1 MDTKPPLSFD
11 NIQVAFASKSDAALK
26 KMQLIFT
33 AMNNQWAVKV
43 GVKLAKWALDLS
55 LPVKGLIKKTVF
67 GHFCGGE
74 SIKECSSTIQEL
86 QRYGIGSILDYSVEG
101 EDNEH
106 DFDQTRD
113 EILRTIHFAAT
124 SISMP
129 FAVFKVSGIGDHK
142 IMSKIQ
148 KKKPLSAS
156 EKASFER
163 TRARVDQLCQAAY
176 QNQVKILIDGE
187 ESWFQDV
194 IDLLA
199 DEAMEKYNKETAIV
213 YNTYQMYRKNMMR
226 KLKDAHHQAVAG
238 SYFLGAKLVRGA
250 YLEKETKRSVKKK
263 YPNPLH
269 PDKEATDQAYNEALQ
284 FCINNKQR
292 VFLVS
297 GTHNEL
303 SNIILPEL
311 MSLHGLKPNDER
323 IYFAQLYGMS
333 DHISYNLAKAGY
345 NVAKY
350 MPYGPVEAVMPYLS
364 RRAAE
369 NTSIAGQTSRELKL
383 INSELDRRKAI
394 VSHNIKD
401 QRTLDK

>member
-11 NIQVAFASKSDAALK
+11 NLQVAFASKSDAALK
-26 KMQLIFT
+26 KMHLIFT
-33 AMNNQWAVKV
+33 AMNNQLAVKV
-43 GVKLAKWALDLS
+43 GVKLAKWALDLR
-55 LPVKGLIKKTVF
+55 LPVKGVIIKTVF
-67 GHFCGGE
+67 GHFCGGG
-74 SIKECSSTIQEL
+74 SIEECSSSILEL
-86 QRYGIGSILDYSVEG
+86 QQYGIGSILDYSVEG

-113 EILRTIHFAAT
+113 EILRTIHYAAT
-124 SISMP
+124 SSSMP

-142 IMSKIQ
+142 IMSKFQ
-148 KKKPLSAS
+148 KKKPLSDS

-163 TRARVDQLCQAAY
+163 TRGRVDQLCEAAY
-176 QNQVKILIDGE
+176 KCKIKILIDGE

-199 DEAMEKYNKETAIV
+199 DQAMEKYNRQTAVV
-213 YNTYQMYRKNMMR
+213 YNTYQMYRKDMLR
-226 KLKDAHHQAVAG
+226 KLRDAHHQAVAG

-250 YLEKETKRSVKKK
+250 YLEKETKRSAKKN

-311 MSLHGLKPNDER
+311 MSLHGLKPDDKR

-369 NTSIAGQTSRELKL
+369 NTSMAGQTSRELKL
-383 INSELDRRKAI
+383 IKLELNRRKAV
-394 VSHNIKD
+394 VSQNE
-401 QRTLDK
+401 

>member
-11 NIQVAFASKSDAALK
+11 NLQVAFASKSDAALK
-26 KMQLIFT
+26 KMHLIFT
-33 AMNNQWAVKV
+33 TMNNQWAVKV
-43 GVKLAKWALDLS
+43 GVKMANWALNLR
-55 LPVKGLIKKTVF
+55 LPVKGVIKKTVF

-74 SIKECSSTIQEL
+74 SIAECGSSIKDL
-86 QRYGIGSILDYSVEG
+86 QQYGIGSILDYSVEG

-113 EILRTIHFAAT
+113 EILRTIQYASSSE
-124 SISMP
+124 SIP

-142 IMSKIQ
+142 VMSKMQ
-148 KKKPLSAS
+148 KSKVLS
-156 EKASFER
+156 EKEKVAFEK

-176 QNQVKILIDGE
+176 HHQVRILIDGE
-187 ESWFQDV
+187 ESWFQDI
-194 IDLLA
+194 IDQLA

-213 YNTYQMYRKNMMR
+213 YNTYQMYRSDMMR
-226 KLKDAHHQAVAG
+226 NLKDAHHQAVAG

-250 YLEKETKRSVKKK
+250 YMEKETKRAIQKQYTS
-263 YPNPLH
+263 PIH
-269 PDKEATDQAYNEALQ
+269 PDKDSTDKAYNAALK

-333 DHISYNLAKAGY
+333 DHISYNLAGAGY

-369 NTSIAGQTSRELKL
+369 NTSIAGQTSRELNL
-383 INSELDRRKAI
+383 INSELKRRRA
-394 VSHNIKD
+394 VGSQNNFD
-401 QRTLDK
+401 